1 LKRGALT
8 HLRTILRSAAK
19 SLGVERAAHA
29 ALAAEIWPDVVG
41 PEAAAATRVDGLRAG
56 TLLVS
61 AQPGLWAQELSAR
74 RSQLAAALNAALG
87 GSVIE
92 DIRIRQRQFEPTQL
106 TRPTQLTQSP
116 AGQAE
121 DMSAEERAAIER
133 AAAEIEDP
141 ELREITKRAM
151 TSQARWRRAHGT
163 RDQGPGT
170 SPRGAKG

>member
-29 ALAAEIWPDVVG
+29 ALAAEMWPDVVG
-41 PEAAAATRVDGLRAG
+41 PEAAAATRVDGLRGG

-87 GSVIE
+87 GPVID
-92 DIRIRQRQFEPTQL
+92 DIRIRQRQFEPTQP
-106 TRPTQLTQSP
+106 TRPTQPTQSL
-116 AGQAE
+116 ATE
-121 DMSAEERAAIER
+121 DIGDEARAAIER
-133 AAAEIEDP
+133 AAGEIEDP
-141 ELREITKRAM
+141 ELREITTRAM
-151 TSQARWRRAHGT
+151 ISQARWKRQRTGT
-163 RDQGPGT
+163 QDPGPGT
-170 SPRGAKG
+170 QD